1 MTKKILI
8 ALSISLLVFSV
19 TLSGYYYGIFE
30 KPDLFAFDT
39 KSKIFRSPKVPPSN
53 IKVILVDDASIK
65 ALEGVAGRWPWP
77 RRIWADLLE
86 YLSMGGAKA
95 VLFDIL
101 FDVRQDDE
109 DDGALAAATQ
119 SSGNVYHSLMI
130 KREQADED
138 RKLRTELGMPLPEDF
153 VARYAVRNVSG
164 NLFVKPEEKNN
175 DFALPIAPLRT
186 ASKSVAVVEFTPDS
200 DGVLRRTK
208 PLREY
213 QGRYFPVLG
222 IAPFID
228 EHSKVVVGQD
238 SITINDRVI
247 PVDDKGNYAINM
259 YGINAV
265 KPYSIGGIFA
275 SLQKI
280 RQGEV
285 ENLVINPD
293 EFKDAI
299 VFVGASAVGAS
310 DLKATPLASSSPG
323 VIFHVSLAGNYLM
336 NDFLKPPDRRLTLA
350 SMIVGAFLT
359 TLVIFFSNQFFIR
372 VAFPLALL
380 SGYVGYALFAFKS
393 NMMVEEVP
401 FIFSTVTSSFLSF
414 GYLAFT
420 EAAEKRKV
428 SHLFTQYVSK
438 DVLHEV
444 LHNYKEYQKA
454 SAGTKV
460 ELTVLF
466 SDIRGFTTMSETT
479 PPEKIVEMLN
489 VHFTVMAEI
498 ILRHKGTIDKY
509 IGDAIMAFWGA
520 PVKMDDHPE
529 QAVLAAKEML
539 AALEKVNA
547 TLKERGFEHEVKIG
561 VGINTGVATI
571 GEIGS
576 EQKKNYTVV
585 GDTVNLAS
593 RLESITK
600 EYKTPLIFSE
610 YTYEKIK
617 HKMNCRQ
624 LGSVKV
630 KGREQP
636 VTIYTAD

>member
-1 MTKKILI
+1 MIKKIVI
-8 ALSISLLVFSV
+8 ALGISALVLFF
-19 TLSGYYYGIFE
+19 TLVGYYYGAFE
-30 KPDLFAFDT
+30 KPDLFAFDA
-39 KSKIFRSPKVPPSN
+39 KSKIFRSDKIPPSA

-77 RRIWADLLE
+77 RKIWTDLLDF
-86 YLSMGGAKA
+86 LKIGGAKA

-101 FDVRQDDE
+101 FDARQDE
-109 DDGALAAATQ
+109 ESDGALTMATQ
-119 SSGNVYHSLMI
+119 EAGNVYHSMMI
-130 KREQADED
+130 NRAKADDD
-138 RKLRTELGMPLPEDF
+138 RRSHAELDMSLPGDF
-153 VARYAVRNVSG
+153 VARYAVKRTIGGLSVKSG
-164 NLFVKPEEKNN
+164 EKNN
-175 DFALPIAPLRT
+175 DFALPIEPLR
-186 ASKSVAVVEFTPDS
+186 SVSRGIAVVEFQPDS

-213 QGRYFPVLG
+213 QGKYFPVLG
-222 IAPFID
+222 LAPFID
-228 EHSKVVVGQD
+228 ENSPVITGKD

-247 PVDDKGNYAINM
+247 PIDSRGNYAINM
-259 YGINAV
+259 YGIDRV
-265 KPYSIGGIFA
+265 KPYSVGGIFA
-275 SLQKI
+275 SLQKM
-280 RQGEV
+280 RQGDV
-285 ENLVINPD
+285 ENLLVSPD

-299 VFVGASAVGAS
+299 VFIAVSAVGGS
-310 DLKATPLASSSPG
+310 DLKPTPLAASSPG
-323 VIFHVSLAGNYLM
+323 VIFHVSLAANYLM
-336 NDFLKPPDRRLTLA
+336 NDFLSPPDQRLTLV
-350 SMIVGAFLT
+350 SMVLGAFLT
-359 TLVIFFSNQFFIR
+359 TLVIFYAKSFFLR
-372 VAFPLALL
+372 AAFPLALL
-380 SGYVGYALFAFKS
+380 SSYIGYSLFSFKS

-401 FIFSTVTSSFLSF
+401 FIFATVSSSFLSF
-414 GYLAFT
+414 GYLTFI
-420 EAAEKRKV
+420 EAAEKRRV
-428 SHLFTQYVSK
+428 SNLFTQYVSK

-454 SAGTKV
+454 SKGTKV

-466 SDIRGFTTMSETT
+466 SDIRSFTTMSETT

-520 PVKMDDHPE
+520 PVRMDDHSE
-529 QAVLAAKEML
+529 QAVLAGKEML

-547 TLKERGFEHEVKIG
+547 KMKELGFEHEVKIG
-561 VGINTGVATI
+561 VGINTGFATI

-617 HKMNCRQ
+617 DKIPCRQ

-630 KGREQP
+630 KGREQS
-636 VTIYTAD
+636 VTIYTAE

>member
-1 MTKKILI
+1 MIKKILI
-8 ALSISLLVFSV
+8 ALSISILVFVV
-19 TLSGYYYGIFE
+19 TILAYYKGAFE
-30 KPDLFAFDT
+30 KPDLFAFDA
-39 KSKIFRSPKVPPSN
+39 KSKLFRSDKIPPGT
-53 IKVILVDDASIK
+53 IKVVLIDDASIK
-65 ALEGVAGRWPWP
+65 ALDGIAGRWPWP
-77 RRIWADLLE
+77 RKIYADLLE
-86 YLSMGGAKA
+86 FMKIGGAKA

-101 FDVRQDDE
+101 FDARQDE
-109 DDGALAAATQ
+109 ESDGVLVMATQ
-119 SSGNVYHSLMI
+119 SSGNIYHSMVLN
-130 KREQADED
+130 RATADDD
-138 RKLRTELGMPLPEDF
+138 RRFHSDLGLPLPGDF
-153 VARYAVRNVSG
+153 VARYAIKQIAGGLPIKS
-164 NLFVKPEEKNN
+164 EEQNN
-175 DFALPIAPLRT
+175 DFALPIEPLR
-186 ASKSVAVVEFTPDS
+186 SVSQGIAVVEFPPDS
-200 DGVLRRTK
+200 DGVFRRTK

-213 QGRYFPVLG
+213 QGKYFPVLG
-222 IAPFID
+222 LVPFID
-228 EHSKVVVGQD
+228 EHSRVAIDKN
-238 SITINDRVI
+238 SITINDRII
-247 PVDDKGNYAINM
+247 PLDGHGNYAINM
-259 YGINAV
+259 YPIDMV
-265 KPYSIGGIFA
+265 KPYSVSGIFQ
-275 SLQKI
+275 SYQKMQ
-280 RQGEV
+280 QGDV
-285 ENLVINPD
+285 ENLLVNPD

-299 VFVGASAVGAS
+299 VFIGVSAVGGS
-310 DLKATPLASSSPG
+310 DLKPTPLDASSPG
-323 VIFHVSLAGNYLM
+323 VIFHVSLASNYLL
-336 NDFLKPPDRRLTLA
+336 NDFLKPPDRRLTVV
-350 SMIVGAFLT
+350 SMVIGAFLT

-380 SGYVGYALFAFKS
+380 SSYVGYALFAFKS

-520 PVKMDDHPE
+520 PVKMADHPE

-539 AALEKVNA
+539 AALEKINA

-585 GDTVNLAS
+585 GDAVNLAS

-617 HKMNCRQ
+617 DRINCRP

-636 VTIYTAD
+636 VTIYTAE

>member
-1 MTKKILI
+1 
-8 ALSISLLVFSV
+8 
-19 TLSGYYYGIFE
+19 
-30 KPDLFAFDT
+30 
-39 KSKIFRSPKVPPSN
+39 
-53 IKVILVDDASIK
+53 
-65 ALEGVAGRWPWP
+65 
-77 RRIWADLLE
+77 
-86 YLSMGGAKA
+86 
-95 VLFDIL
+95 
-101 FDVRQDDE
+101 
-109 DDGALAAATQ
+109 
-119 SSGNVYHSLMI
+119 
-130 KREQADED
+130 
-138 RKLRTELGMPLPEDF
+138 
-153 VARYAVRNVSG
+153 
-164 NLFVKPEEKNN
+164 
-175 DFALPIAPLRT
+175 
-186 ASKSVAVVEFTPDS
+186 
-200 DGVLRRTK
+200 
-208 PLREY
+208 
-213 QGRYFPVLG
+213 
-222 IAPFID
+222 
-228 EHSKVVVGQD
+228 
-238 SITINDRVI
+238 
-247 PVDDKGNYAINM
+247 
-259 YGINAV
+259 
-265 KPYSIGGIFA
+265 
-275 SLQKI
+275 
-280 RQGEV
+280 
-285 ENLVINPD
+285 
-293 EFKDAI
+293 
-299 VFVGASAVGAS
+299 
-310 DLKATPLASSSPG
+310 
-323 VIFHVSLAGNYLM
+323 M
-336 NDFLKPPDRRLTLA
+336 NDFLKPPDRRITVV
-350 SMIVGAFLT
+350 SMVLGAFLT
-359 TLVIFFSNQFFIR
+359 TFVIFFSNRFFIR

-380 SGYVGYALFAFKS
+380 SSYVGYALFAFKS

-520 PVKMDDHPE
+520 PVKMADHAE
-529 QAVLAAKEML
+529 QAVLAAGEML

-547 TLKERGFEHEVKIG
+547 TLKERGFEHEVRIG
-561 VGINTGVATI
+561 VGINTGIATI

-617 HKMNCRQ
+617 GKIKSRP

-636 VTIYTAD
+636 VTIYTPE